1 MSCSKKNEKLQI
13 KKKKVKVLFFTF
25 SGAILL
31 FVHKKLFFYLFS
43 RIRSIEFWKNQRAKP
58 KEREFDDVT
67 NTIGEQMIVGK

>member
-1 MSCSKKNEKLQI
+1 MFKKERKTSNQ

-25 SGAILL
+25 SGAISL
-31 FVHKKLFFYLFS
+31 FAHKKLFFCLFS
-43 RIRSIEFWKNQRAKP
+43 GIRSIEFWKNQRTKP